1 MKQLDFPELRQTY
14 EWDCGA
20 KALQAILAY
29 YGIEVR
35 EELLIKYA
43 KTNSKE
49 GTSIARIQYVLER
62 FKLKFDAKKMTIK
75 DLKNFI
81 DKGIPVIILLQA
93 WSRKKLDYTN
103 DFHNGHWAV
112 AMGYDTNKIIFEDP
126 YSFERTFLK
135 NKELKERWHA
145 KEKGSIIL
153 NYGIAVF
160 GKKRKYNPNKII
172 HMD

>member
-20 KALQAILAY
+20 KALQSVLTY
-29 YGIEVR
+29 YGIEIR

-49 GTSIARIQYVLER
+49 GTSIPKMQSTLKK
-62 FKLKFDAKKMTIK
+62 FKLKFDAREMSIK
-75 DLKNFI
+75 DLKNYI
-81 DKGIPVIILLQA
+81 DKKIPIIILLQA
-93 WSRKKLDYTN
+93 WHRKNMDYTN
-103 DFHNGHWAV
+103 DYNDNHWVIAI
-112 AMGYDTNKIIFEDP
+112 GYDTNKILFEDP

-135 NKELKERWHA
+135 NKELEKRWHA
-145 KEKGSIIL
+145 KENGNKIS

-160 GKKRKYNPNKII
+160 GKTQKYDSHKII